1 MKYFVSLFNVSIYFL
16 LIYKYSYT
24 IIIKNRIQDKFN
36 KSIIQDYIISR
47 TLIEN
52 NKNSSKK
59 YIYTSIFSE
68 NKNPQK
74 REKKLKAKKYEE
86 EKQNDNTKEYNDNNI
101 ENENQDHT
109 DNPIDNLIDD
119 PIDDHIDDPM
129 DDKWEYHNSLEDNI
143 KEYYSLTD
151 PSVDEENKSFFKKL
165 KLIMNILD
173 DMHSD
178 LLLNNNV
185 TDGSILSPEFVPTGV
200 LSTMTVACPPIV
212 TVTLPYITSRI
223 NFLNKYEGENNYAE
237 HETKL
242 FK

>member
-1 MKYFVSLFNVSIYFL
+1 MKYFVSLFNISIYFL

-24 IIIKNRIQDKFN
+24 IIIKNRIQDKIN
-36 KSIIQDYIISR
+36 TSIIQDYIISR
-47 TLIEN
+47 TLTEN
-52 NKNSSKK
+52 NNNSSKK

-68 NKNPQK
+68 NKNTQK
-74 REKKLKAKKYEE
+74 RKKKLKAKKYEE

-101 ENENQDHT
+101 DNENPDHT
-109 DNPIDNLIDD
+109 DDPIDNLIND
-119 PIDDHIDDPM
+119 PINDHIDYPM

-185 TDGSILSPEFVPTGV
+185 TDGSIFSPEIVPIGV

-223 NFLNKYEGENNYAE
+223 NFLNKYEGENKNAE

>member
-47 TLIEN
+47 TLTEN

-59 YIYTSIFSE
+59 YIYTSIFSG
-68 NKNPQK
+68 NKNPHK
-74 REKKLKAKKYEE
+74 REKKIKAKKYEE

-101 ENENQDHT
+101 ENGNQDHT
-109 DNPIDNLIDD
+109 DYPIDNLIND
-119 PIDDHIDDPM
+119 PIDGHIDDPM
-129 DDKWEYHNSLEDNI
+129 DDKWEYHNSLEDSI

-165 KLIMNILD
+165 KLIVNILD

-178 LLLNNNV
+178 LLLNNNL
-185 TDGSILSPEFVPTGV
+185 TDGSIFSPEFVPIGV

-212 TVTLPYITSRI
+212 TVILPYITSRI
-223 NFLNKYEGENNYAE
+223 NFLNKHEGENKNAE